1 MILGRKMITSS
12 LNLKTHFLEYRYII
26 YLAIASFFVISKIY
40 LYSFFV
46 SEEDFSQINLFIMS
60 VGLLSVLLTLGLNL
74 RCHSVLPSLY
84 KDKSIHFIREI
95 DAVKTTIFISASI
108 LFVSVISINL
118 IFALSVVQGAL
129 YSFFFIDQI
138 AIKSRFKMTQYALNN
153 CVRNFLILVFGLLG
167 GLLFENSISI
177 IWFEILG
184 CFILSVFSRNISFKF
199 YRGFFSHVKRNFSF
213 LLVTL
218 SGLVVLYL
226 ERVVAYT
233 VLDEKDFALFSYF
246 YILVVAAMTA
256 QQFINTRFIAE
267 VSVNKNILSSFEQAR
282 NRSILMFLVC
292 ICLLVILIIPL
303 SYNDLYFSDV
313 DIYLLAFF
321 IVLGALKGTDF
332 FQTVFVVFNQR
343 LKIFFL
349 QALYLVLMVLGYVYF
364 RTNGVDL
371 FYLLVFYILSY
382 VVYLSGSIFLLR
394 RSCEIS

>member
-1 MILGRKMITSS
+1 MITSS

-199 YRGFFSHVKRNFSF
+199 YRGVFSHVKRNFSF

-226 ERVVAYT
+226 ERMVAYT

>member
-1 MILGRKMITSS
+1 MITSS

>member
-1 MILGRKMITSS
+1 MITSS

-60 VGLLSVLLTLGLNL
+60 VGFLSVLLTLGLNL

-84 KDKSIHFIREI
+84 KDKSIQFIREI

-199 YRGFFSHVKRNFSF
+199 YRGVFSHVKRNFSF

-226 ERVVAYT
+226 ERMVAYT

-267 VSVNKNILSSFEQAR
+267 VSVNKNILSSFEQAK

-349 QALYLVLMVLGYVYF
+349 QTLYLVLMVLGYVYF
-364 RTNGVDL
+364 RTNGVELLD
-371 FYLLVFYILSY
+371 LLVFYILSY

-394 RSCEIS
+394 RSCENS